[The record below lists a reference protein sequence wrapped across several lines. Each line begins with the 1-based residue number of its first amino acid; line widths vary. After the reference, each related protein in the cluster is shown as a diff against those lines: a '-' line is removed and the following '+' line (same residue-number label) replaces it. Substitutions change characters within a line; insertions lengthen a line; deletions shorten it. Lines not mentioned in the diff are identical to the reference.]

1 LVNVVKTRNQ
11 RNEQNRLRNF
21 LNRQVKE
28 LSDEAIQSNGQV
40 SETKLAALERLER
53 LLKITTSTKPAIPVV
68 RWPIICLLAITLFV
82 VTILLFARVRTTEI
96 ELDLL
101 LTEVSFRIPQQQVL
115 SNGIE
120 LSSLAASGL
129 DEIRLPR
136 TQAREARF
144 LQKGQVEGGAIR
156 LTAQSDSQNVGVITL
171 GTLIVPAETKMS
183 LRPTG
188 IPQQYQLS
196 FKSSGFN
203 FPVSVSGPIEI
214 GLPSAPA
221 EVLTFSS
228 PKSVALQSG
237 RDPVD
242 LNLTFL
248 KEAKNTFSH
257 QVVIDSLALFGLDQ
271 YLNVQQTILR
281 HVSTIASGTLYF
293 QSLGGKEHR
302 LRAGE
307 AILFKTSKG
316 EIRTLELKGDQ
327 IAFSFHGRV
336 SGMTTG
342 GEENRISLMPTY
354 LEWLKARHGLSLLW
368 GTTLYFFGLILSIVR
383 WWRTS
388 S

>member
-1 LVNVVKTRNQ
+1 LVNAVKARNQ
-11 RNEQNRLRNF
+11 HNEQNRLRN
-21 LNRQVKE
+21 LLHRQIKE
-28 LSDEAIQSNGQV
+28 LTDEAIQSNGQV

-53 LLKITTSTKPAIPVV
+53 LLKITTSAKPAPVV
-68 RWPIICLLAITLFV
+68 KWPIITLLGITLVV
-82 VTILLFARVRTTEI
+82 VTVLFFAHVRTTEI

-101 LTEVSFRIPQQQVL
+101 LSEVSFRIPQQQVL
-115 SNGIE
+115 SNDIE

-136 TQAREARF
+136 TEVREARL
-144 LQKGQVEGGAIR
+144 LQRSQSEGGAIR
-156 LTAQSDSQNVGVITL
+156 LTTQSNSQNVGVITL
-171 GTLIVPAETKMS
+171 GTLIVPARTKMS

-196 FKSSGFN
+196 FKDAGLN

-237 RDPVD
+237 REPVD
-242 LNLTFL
+242 LNVTFL
-248 KEAKNTFSH
+248 KESKNAFSH
-257 QVVIDSLALFGLDQ
+257 LVVIDSLALFALDQ
-271 YLNVQQTILR
+271 YLDVHQTILR
-281 HVSTIASGTLYF
+281 HVSTITSGTLYF

-307 AILFKTSKG
+307 AISFKASKG
-316 EIRTLELKGDQ
+316 EIRTLELDGDQ

-368 GTTLYFFGLILSIVR
+368 GTTLYLFGLILTIVR
-383 WWRTS
+383 WWRTPS
-388 S
+388 

>member
-1 LVNVVKTRNQ
+1 LVKAVKTHNQ
-11 RNEQNRLRNF
+11 RKEQNRLRNF

-53 LLKITTSTKPAIPVV
+53 LLKITTSATPATPVV
-68 RWPIICLLAITLFV
+68 RWPLIGLLGLTLFV
-82 VTILLFARVRTTEI
+82 VTVLLFARVRTTEI

-101 LTEVSFRIPQQQVL
+101 LSEVSFRIPQQQVL
-115 SNGIE
+115 YNEIA

-129 DEIRLPR
+129 DEIQLPR
-136 TQAREARF
+136 SQAREARR
-144 LQKGQVEGGAIR
+144 LQKGQGEGGAIR

-188 IPQQYQLS
+188 IPQQYQIS
-196 FKSSGFN
+196 FKSAGLN
-203 FPVSVSGPIEI
+203 FPVSVTGPIEI

-228 PKSVALQSG
+228 PKSVTLKSG

-242 LNLTFL
+242 LNLTLL
-248 KEAKNTFSH
+248 KEAKNTFSR

-271 YLNVQQTILR
+271 YLNLHQTILR
-281 HVSTIASGTLYF
+281 RVSTIASGTLYF

-307 AILFKTSKG
+307 AISFKASKG

-327 IAFSFHGRV
+327 ISFSFHGRV

-342 GEENRISLMPTY
+342 GEENRVSLMPTY

-368 GTTLYFFGLILSIVR
+368 GTTLYFFGLILSIIR

>member
-1 LVNVVKTRNQ
+1 VKTRN
-11 RNEQNRLRNF
+11 RHKEQNRLRD
-21 LNRQVKE
+21 LLHQQVNE

-40 SETKLAALERLER
+40 SETELAAAERLER
-53 LLKITTSTKPAIPVV
+53 LLKITISAKPPARAI
-68 RWPIICLLAITLFV
+68 RWPFIGLLGITLVV

-101 LTEVSFRIPQQQVL
+101 LSEVSFRIPQQQVL
-115 SNGIE
+115 ASEIE
-120 LSSLAASGL
+120 LTSFAASGL
-129 DEIRLPR
+129 EKIQLPR
-136 TQAREARF
+136 TENREANR
-144 LQKGQVEGGAIR
+144 LQKDQGEGGAIR
-156 LTAQSDSQNVGVITL
+156 LSTQPDSKSAGVITL
-171 GTLIVPAETKMS
+171 GTLIVPAQTKIS

-188 IPQQYQLS
+188 IPRQYQLS
-196 FKSSGFN
+196 FKNAGSS
-203 FPVSVSGPIEI
+203 FPLSVSGPIEI

-221 EVLTFSS
+221 EVLTFSG
-228 PKSVALQSG
+228 PKSVTLQSG
-237 RDPVD
+237 QDPVD

-248 KEAKNTFSH
+248 KEAKNTFSR
-257 QVVIDSLALFGLDQ
+257 QVAIDSLALFGLDQ
-271 YLNVQQTILR
+271 YLDLQQTILR
-281 HVSTIASGTLYF
+281 HISTISAGTLYF

-307 AILFKTSKG
+307 MISFKASKG

-336 SGMTTG
+336 RGMTTG

-368 GTTLYFFGLILSIVR
+368 GTTLYFFGIILSIVR